1 MLKYIWYN
9 SIYCGRSS
17 VVECLFSKQKIASS
31 NLVARSK
38 FQLRVCKLR
47 ITSWKLS
54 RMNRLSRVLAALIFF
69 GIFGN
74 FFFYRSVTPLWFGFF
89 FLSYLIFILTTAR
102 YVYKSTW
109 ILTLTAVFAVSVIA
123 TRATVVVQMGTVFF
137 LLATVLTTW
146 YVGTREEGS
155 FASLTQVVLSPL
167 FAGLTYIRMA
177 FSLLVPNVLKMLYSR
192 VVSLLSNNTQHSRIT
207 SSFMGL
213 LIAIPVVTI
222 LVGMFAAADPIYYSY
237 VQKIFSPEFL
247 REIPWRIILTILI
260 IISALPFILP
270 NTKQVFFSPGYI
282 LSRLQVTREL
292 TIVMMSVA
300 LVIASFIVVQWP
312 YIFVS
317 VGAETDLSTY
327 GVATYAEY
335 VKKGFIELLR
345 VSAFIYILL
354 WLGLSAIRHSIHR
367 PKWLFAIQLVVA
379 AEFFI
384 ILLSIFRRVY
394 LYQLYHGL
402 SLIRVYGTFF
412 LIWLSI
418 LTITLVARH
427 FTKRLRLAYVEG
439 FAIIVLFFIVGVW
452 NVERFIVLNH
462 PPTVNKKIDYVYL
475 SRLSPDGVD
484 GWVVAYHHAQEVLER
499 YSNRD
504 GELDA
509 HARKEIAYAYYETK
523 KLTYN
528 YQRLALNQANH
539 DEFGNYLSEVVAFQ
553 KKQLLKESEGLAVYQ
568 SKPEDTWVPQRIK
581 DTNRMIGLLDELEAS
596 FKKGESDHT
605 KDYVDVSTPAWI
617 DLPQYNPDPVP
628 ALASFY
634 DGGIIY
640 SLSTGAQWYQKTV
653 VDRYLMSD
661 AWIDRLFRYN
671 SGEREAWQRIQNE
684 IPLADIHTMQDQYFA
699 LQERIEKQGERNYE
713 QDISLDS
720 PLLW

>member
-1 MLKYIWYN
+1 M
-9 SIYCGRSS
+9 
-17 VVECLFSKQKIASS
+17 
-31 NLVARSK
+31 
-38 FQLRVCKLR
+38 
-47 ITSWKLS
+47 
-54 RMNRLSRVLAALIFF
+54 
-69 GIFGN
+69 
-74 FFFYRSVTPLWFGFF
+74 
-89 FLSYLIFILTTAR
+89 
-102 YVYKSTW
+102 W
-109 ILTLTAVFAVSVIA
+109 ILGLTALFGVSVLF
-123 TRATVVVQMGTVFF
+123 TRSTAVVQIGTVLF

-146 YVGTREEGS
+146 YVSSRTEGS

-167 FAGLTYIRMA
+167 FAGMTYIRMG
-177 FSLLVPNVLKMLYSR
+177 FSLLVPNVLKLLYGR
-192 VVSLLSNNTQHSRIT
+192 VVSLLSNNSQHSRIT
-207 SSFMGL
+207 SSFIGL

-260 IISALPFILP
+260 IISALPLVLP
-270 NTKQVFFSPGYI
+270 NTKHVFFSPGYI

-292 TIVMMSVA
+292 TIVMLSVA
-300 LVIASFIVVQWP
+300 IVIASFIIVQWP

-317 VGAETDLSTY
+317 VGAETDLSAY

-335 VKKGFIELLR
+335 VQKGFIELLR

-354 WLGLSAIRHSIHR
+354 WLGLSAIRHSTHK

-379 AEFFI
+379 TQFFI

-412 LIWLSI
+412 LIWLTI

-427 FTKRLRLAYVEG
+427 FTKRFRLAYIEG
-439 FAIIVLFFIVGVW
+439 LAIIALFFIIGIW
-452 NVERFIVLNH
+452 NVERYIVLNH
-462 PPTVNKKIDYVYL
+462 PPTVNKQIDYVYL

-484 GWVVAYHHAQEVLER
+484 GWILAYKHAQEVLNR
-499 YSNRD
+499 YSNID

-509 HARKEIAYAYYETK
+509 HARKEIAYANYELK
-523 KLTYN
+523 RITYN
-528 YQRLALNQANH
+528 YQQLALKQSTPE
-539 DEFGNYLSEVVAFQ
+539 EFEVYLSEVISFQ
-553 KKQLLKESEGLAVYQ
+553 KRQLLKESNQLSVYQ
-568 SKPEDTWVPQRIK
+568 SKPEDTWIPGRIK
-581 DTNRMIGLLDELEAS
+581 DTNRMIGMLDELETS
-596 FKKGESDHT
+596 FTKKETTHA
-605 KDYVDVSTPAWI
+605 KDYVDVSVQSWF

-640 SLSTGAQWYQKTV
+640 APPQNVQWYQKTI
-653 VDRYLMSD
+653 VDTYLLSNT
-661 AWIDRLFRYN
+661 WIDRLFRSN
-671 SGEREAWQRIQNE
+671 SGEKRAWKRIQME
-684 IPLADIHTMQDQYFA
+684 IPLGDIHTMQDQYFT
-699 LQERIEKQGERNYE
+699 LQERIEKQGSRNYE